1 MKGLNMAEWAIRHK
15 SIVYFFIISIII
27 GGMWSYFHLGRSED
41 PSFTIRQAVVTAAWP
56 GASAEEIT
64 RQVTDPLEK
73 KLQDTKGLDYL
84 RSVTHDGK
92 TVIYVHLKDE
102 VPTAEVQTR
111 WHEVRNMVSDVW
123 SSLPAGVYGPYINDR
138 FDDVY
143 GSIYALTGDGFS
155 YEEKRQY
162 AEKMRQKLLA
172 VPDVQKIE
180 LLGVQKQTMYIEMDQ
195 NKLASFGMSPSQVF
209 QLVQQ
214 QGMMMPSGT
223 IHTDT
228 RNVALRVE
236 GLIGTKE
243 ALENLPIHV
252 GERSFHLGDVARVT
266 QSYEEPETA
275 LMYFNG
281 KPAVGVAISMTPGG
295 DNLKLGKNLEK
306 AVAEIRADFPVGL
319 DVDLVAD
326 QPSVVNDSIA
336 EFTEALLEALVIV
349 MAVSLLSL
357 GLRSG
362 FVLALCV
369 PVVICASF
377 LFMKWKGIDLHVVSL
392 GALIVSLGLLV
403 DDAIIVIEMMQV
415 KLEHGA
421 ERMEAAESAYKACA
435 MPMLAGTLITAAGF
449 IPVGLA
455 EGTTAEYTNSLFWVI
470 LSTLVISWLA
480 SIFVSPVLGYKLIRV
495 DEHPSEWKHRL
506 HEVSYAFF
514 YKAIRKAVHFRKSM
528 IIGTAALFVAS
539 LATFPLI
546 KQEFFPASVRP
557 ELILDVNLPQATG
570 IQDTKRVMAG
580 IADTLYG
587 DDRVSSFST
596 YIGDSAPRFILL
608 FTPLPPEDGHGQMI
622 IVAKD
627 TDARNALHD
636 EILQTISDQY
646 PEARAHIRYITTGP
660 PAEYPIMLR
669 LRGPDM
675 EETVRLGNEM
685 LAIAETHPDVTNAS
699 IDWPETA
706 PVVRLR
712 FDQDKL
718 RALGADNYSIA
729 QDLYVKLSGY
739 KVSESYQG
747 DQLVPIK
754 FRLEGDNVARLANL
768 ASIPVHVG
776 SGKYVPLGEFADISF
791 ENEISTIWR
800 RDAAPCITLRA
811 EAAGDAKADSV
822 AKELLSKTLADFAK
836 NLPAGY
842 TLEASGS
849 LEDSQKS
856 VTNILAPVPIMVFV
870 ILMILI
876 FELKDIKLMTIAA
889 VSGPL
894 GVIGCFLTLALTGE
908 AMGFVAIIGMLAIM
922 GMVIR
927 NSIILLD
934 QIRQHLEE
942 GMSPYK
948 AIIDSAVLRFRP
960 IMLTSFAEVLG
971 MIPLLP
977 NPFWSP
983 MSAAFIG
990 GLVLA
995 TPLGLLFVPA
1005 LYAAW
1010 YKVEETDEK
1019 GAWEK

>member
-1 MKGLNMAEWAIRHK
+1 MKGPNMAEWAIRHK
-15 SIVYFFIISIII
+15 SIVYFFVISIII
-27 GGMWSYFHLGRSED
+27 GGLWSYFHLGRSED

-56 GASAEEIT
+56 GASAEQIT
-64 RQVTDPLEK
+64 KQVTDPLEK
-73 KLQDTKGLDYL
+73 KLQDTKGLDYI

-92 TVIYVHLKDE
+92 TIIYVHLKDE
-102 VPTAEVQTR
+102 VPVADVQTR
-111 WHEVRNMVSDVW
+111 WHEVRNMVNDVW
-123 SSLPAGVYGPYINDR
+123 SSLPSGVYGPYINDR

-155 YEEKRQY
+155 YEEKRMY
-162 AEKMRQKLLA
+162 AERMRQKLLL
-172 VPDVQKIE
+172 VDDVQKIE
-180 LLGVQKQTMYIEMDQ
+180 LLGVQDQAMYIEMDQ
-195 NKLASFGMSPSQVF
+195 NKLASFGMSPMTVF
-209 QLVQQ
+209 QLIQQ
-214 QGMMMPSGT
+214 QGMMMPAGT
-223 IHTDT
+223 IHTST

-236 GLIGTKE
+236 GLINTPE
-243 ALENLPIHV
+243 ALENIPIHV
-252 GERSFHLGDVARVT
+252 GDRSFRLGDVARVT
-266 QSYEEPETA
+266 QSYEDPETA

-295 DNLKLGKNLEK
+295 DNLRLGDNLEK
-306 AVAEIRADFPVGL
+306 AVEEITKDFPTGL
-319 DVDLVAD
+319 SVDLVAD
-326 QPSVVNDSIA
+326 QPKVVNNSIA

-392 GALIVSLGLLV
+392 GAMIVSLGLLV

-421 ERMEAAESAYKACA
+421 ERMEAAEAAYKACA

-470 LSTLVISWLA
+470 LSTLIISWIA
-480 SIFVSPVLGYKLIRV
+480 SIFVSPVLGYKLIKV
-495 DEHPSEWKHRL
+495 DDRPSEWKHRL
-506 HEVSYAFF
+506 HEKSYAFF
-514 YKAIRKAVHFRKSM
+514 YRAIRTAVHYRKSM
-528 IIGTAALFVAS
+528 ILGTAALFLAS
-539 LATFPLI
+539 VATFPLI
-546 KQEFFPASVRP
+546 KQEFFPSSVRP

-570 IQDTKRVMAG
+570 ISDTKRVMAG
-580 IADTLYG
+580 ISDSLYG
-587 DDRVSSFST
+587 DKRVASFST

-622 IVAKD
+622 IVATD
-627 TDARNALHD
+627 TDARNELHD
-636 EILQTISDQY
+636 EILQRIADEY

-669 LRGPDM
+669 LRGPDTD
-675 EETVRLGNEM
+675 EVVRLGKEM
-685 LAIAETHPDVTNAS
+685 LAIAEKHPDVTNAS
-699 IDWPETA
+699 LDWPETA
-706 PVVRLR
+706 PVVRLK
-712 FDQDKL
+712 FDQDKI
-718 RALGADNYSIA
+718 RTLGADNYSIA

-754 FRLEGDNVARLANL
+754 FRLDGNNTERLANL
-768 ASIPVHVG
+768 ASVPVHVG
-776 SGKYVPLGEFADISF
+776 SGKYVPLSEFADISY

-800 RDAAPCITLRA
+800 RNAAPCITLRA
-811 EAAGDAKADSV
+811 EAKGNAKADTV
-822 AKELLSKTLADFAK
+822 AKELLNKTLKDFAEK
-836 NLPAGY
+836 LPAGY
-842 TLEASGS
+842 SIEASGS

-856 VTNILAPVPIMVFV
+856 VKNIMKPVPIMVFV

-889 VSGPL
+889 ISGPL
-894 GVIGCFLTLALTGE
+894 GLIGCFLTLAGTGE
-908 AMGFVAIIGMLAIM
+908 PLGFVAIIGMLAIM

-927 NSIILLD
+927 NSIILID

-942 GMSPYK
+942 GLSPYK

-1010 YKVEETDEK
+1010 YKVVETDEK
-1019 GAWEK
+1019 GEWEK